1 MLISFRRLGYSPILA
16 VLLLH
21 HFEVAT
27 AGSALEKK
35 EVYPSPSISEIQEL
49 KKKLDAVESKYATL
63 SEDNAKLIKAILV
76 RSKNSI
82 KK

>member
-1 MLISFRRLGYSPILA
+1 MVYYAILA

-35 EVYPSPSISEIQEL
+35 EAYPYPSISEIQEL
-49 KKKLDAVESKYATL
+49 KKKLDAVESKYATF
-63 SEDNAKLIKAILV
+63 SEDNAKLIQAIV
-76 RSKNSI
+76 VCSKNSI

>member
-1 MLISFRRLGYSPILA
+1 MVYYAILA

-35 EVYPSPSISEIQEL
+35 EAYPYPSISQIREL
-49 KKKLDAVESKYATL
+49 KKKLDAVESKYAKL
-63 SEDNAKLIKAILV
+63 SEDNAKLIKAIV
-76 RSKNSI
+76 VCSKNSI

>member
-1 MLISFRRLGYSPILA
+1 MVDYAILA

-35 EVYPSPSISEIQEL
+35 EAYPYPSISQIREL
-49 KKKLDAVESKYATL
+49 KKKLDAVESKYVTL
-63 SEDNAKLIKAILV
+63 SEDKAKLIKAIV
-76 RSKNSI
+76 VCSKNNI